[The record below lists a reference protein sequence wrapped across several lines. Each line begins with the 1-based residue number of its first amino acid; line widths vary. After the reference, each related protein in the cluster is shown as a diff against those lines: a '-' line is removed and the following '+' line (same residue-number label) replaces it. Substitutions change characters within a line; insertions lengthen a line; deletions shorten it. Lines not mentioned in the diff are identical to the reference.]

1 MESDIPSL
9 PEVSHRLFRGSVTG
23 PEYHSDALSDNGLFH
38 SRLPRFV
45 PRRAQQEMALEV
57 GRVLTEGGTLVAE
70 SGTGTGKTYAYL
82 VPVIEQGVRAVIST
96 GTRHLQ
102 DQIFHRDISEVG
114 RVLGRSVNAV
124 MLKGRSNYLCRYR
137 LRQAMSQ
144 TSLTGDDDPAL
155 AEIARWAASTREGD
169 IAEMQGVGEQ
179 APVWRLVT
187 STSDNCLGGKC
198 PEHAGC
204 HVMKARQKALQG
216 DIVVVNHHL
225 FLSDRTLKDDGF
237 GELLPH
243 CDAVIFDEAHSLPS
257 VASDFFGFSLSSF
270 QLEELCR
277 DIVVAERE
285 EGSAVD
291 FTDALPAMTRAVAQV
306 NAALHGSQEQILD
319 HGVLDEIPFRQ
330 SLDQLDQSLESLRAS
345 LELAA
350 PAGDALDKCHQRAVH
365 LQGLLDEWAHG
376 RDRNLVRWL
385 SRSRQWFRLRATPL
399 RIDARFREMMQHAR
413 SWIFTSATLAV
424 GDDFSA
430 YTTQLGIDGSH
441 RRWGSPYDFRSRSL
455 LYLPASMP
463 DPRDKEYP
471 DRLTAVI
478 QDVLEASRGRAFCLF
493 TSYGMMNRI
502 HSKLRD
508 RLPWPVLLQGEAPRS
523 ELMDRF
529 RQSGGAVLF
538 GTASF
543 WEGVDVPGE
552 ALSCVIIDRLPFA
565 APSDPVLKSRL
576 RACEE
581 EGGNPFMDIQVPA
594 AVQALKQG
602 AGRLI
607 RSEQDRGVL
616 VICDPRIRTS
626 RYGAL
631 FLQSLPPMPTC
642 ERIEDVTRF
651 FQ

>member
-1 MESDIPSL
+1 M
-9 PEVSHRLFRGSVTG
+9 VFRPLLRKPVTG
-23 PEYHSDALSDNGLFH
+23 QEYHSDALSENGLFH
-38 SRLPRFV
+38 RRLPRFV
-45 PRRAQQEMALEV
+45 PRRSQQEMAMEV
-57 GRVLTEGGTLVAE
+57 GRVLAEGGTLVAE

-82 VPVIEQGVRAVIST
+82 VPIVEQGVRAVIST

-102 DQIFHRDISEVG
+102 DQIFHRDISEVS
-114 RVLGRSVNAV
+114 RVLGRRVNAV
-124 MLKGRSNYLCRYR
+124 LLKGRGNYLCRYR
-137 LRQAMSQ
+137 LQQATSQ
-144 TSLTGDDDPAL
+144 ASLTDEGDPAL
-155 AEIARWAASTREGD
+155 AEIARWAARTRAGD
-169 IAEMQGVGEQ
+169 IAEMQGIGEQ

-187 STSDNCLGGKC
+187 STSENCLGGKC

-204 HVMKARQKALQG
+204 HVMKARQKALQA

-225 FLSDRTLKDDGF
+225 FLSDRTLKEDGF

-243 CDAVIFDEAHSLPS
+243 CDAVILDEAHSLPS
-257 VASDFFGFSLSSF
+257 VASEFFGFSLSSY

-277 DIVVAERE
+277 DVVAAERE

-291 FTDALPAMTRAVAQV
+291 FAGVLPALSRAVTQV
-306 NAALHGSQEQILD
+306 NAALHDSREQVLD
-319 HGVLDEIPFRQ
+319 HGVLDDLPFRQ
-330 SLDQLDQSLESLRAS
+330 SLGQLERILESLRTS
-345 LELAA
+345 LGQAA
-350 PAGDALDKCHQRAVH
+350 PAGDALERCHQRAVQ
-365 LQGLLDEWAHG
+365 LQGLLDEWVHG

-385 SRSRQWFRLRATPL
+385 SRGRQWFRLRATPL

-430 YTTQLGIDGSH
+430 YTAQLGLAGTQ
-441 RRWGSPYDFRSRSL
+441 RRWGSPYDFRNRSL

-463 DPRDKEYP
+463 DPRDSGYP
-471 DRLTAVI
+471 ERIATVI
-478 QDVLEASRGRAFCLF
+478 RDVLEVSRGRAFCLF
-493 TSYGMMNRI
+493 TSHGMMNRI
-502 HSKLRD
+502 HSTLRD
-508 RLPWPVLLQGEAPRS
+508 RLPWPLLLQGEAPRS

-529 RQSGGAVLF
+529 RQSGNAVLF

-565 APSDPVLKSRL
+565 SPSDPVLKSRL

-607 RSEQDRGVL
+607 RSERDRGVL
-616 VICDPRIRTS
+616 VICDPRVRTS

-631 FLQSLPPMPTC
+631 FLQSLPPMSTC
-642 ERIEDVTRF
+642 ERLEDVTRF